1 MREAKR
7 VLLAPKLWGL
17 LALLLAL
24 NCMLLVTRDTH
35 MDGFYAAYQAALPE
49 FSALPPEEA
58 ELQAEQE
65 LAQLQELGLL
75 HMFRDEENPEIKA
88 LIRKDCA
95 DAFGAD
101 FEARLEAGE
110 FDLSD
115 AAMQENYKRQEVLQM
130 LLAQLAH
137 LQEYPAYLAQVQS
150 NVRQMQ
156 ALSIFNQEG
165 SFSSR
170 NIEKTG
176 RDFPESVDLRLGND
190 SAVTLLVTDALSG
203 YLLLIVT
210 LFLALQFPEERKR
223 GLWSLVHGAPEGRAR
238 LAGKRSLLLLAGVTL
253 GTLVLLGG
261 RLLFLGIRCGGLGDL
276 SRNVQ
281 SLVVFADFPWV
292 MPVWKALLG
301 YFLLKILGMW
311 LVGLAIWAILQAVN
325 HLPLAIG
332 AAGVVLSVEYTLF
345 QAIPDSYDIVFLR
358 YVNLFALVDVP
369 RIALH
374 YLNLNCFGWPVQGFL
389 LSLGLIPPLLGML
402 LLANLLLAERKK
414 PVSRQNSLLKL
425 FDRLRIPFSNV
436 VGRLRLLGYEL
447 YKLLWLQKGIL
458 VLLAV
463 AWFSFFALEAPYPD
477 TQLYDTELAGLS
489 ASMEGPITEDTLA
502 GIDERNAEYSTWE
515 PSEAV
520 LQQLEILDRLREKV
534 AASLKAKDGLW
545 LINQAPFAALMGKN
559 VGNYQRQNAVV
570 LLLAMSLLLSGTFAQ
585 EKQNRM
591 TQLLRG
597 VSRGRGSLLRK
608 KMIVALL
615 LTVLL
620 WLIFELG
627 ELRHILDTYGMPALS
642 APLQS
647 FDAFSLLPY
656 QISLGVGV
664 LLYLLLRLLGML
676 AASSVV
682 LLCSRLCKN
691 TNTAILLSCVV
702 LVLPACLSYM
712 GIAVF
717 DSISLVK
724 LFSPLEATMTK
735 YVASCTIGIAAILSP
750 SLFTPRFSI
759 RN

>member
-17 LALLLAL
+17 LAMLLAL
-24 NCMLLVTRDTH
+24 NCMLLASQDTH
-35 MDGFYAAYQAALPE
+35 MEGFYTAYQVALPE

-58 ELQAEQE
+58 EIQAEQE
-65 LAQLQELGLL
+65 LVQLQELGLL

-88 LIRKDCA
+88 LIREDCA

-115 AAMQENYKRQEVLQM
+115 AAIQENYKRREVLQT
-130 LLAQLAH
+130 LLEQLAH
-137 LQEYPAYLAQVQS
+137 LREYPAYLEQVQA
-150 NVRQMQ
+150 NVRQMS
-156 ALSIFNQEG
+156 ALSLFNQEG

-176 RDFPESVDLRLGND
+176 RDFPASVELQLGND
-190 SAVTLLVTDALSG
+190 FAVTMLVTDELGG
-203 YLLLIVT
+203 YSLLIFT
-210 LFLALQFPEERKR
+210 LFLALQFLEERKR

-238 LAGKRSLLLLAGVTL
+238 LAGKRSLLLLAGVAL
-253 GTLVLLGG
+253 GTLVLLGCKLAFG
-261 RLLFLGIRCGGLGDL
+261 AVIYGGLGDL
-276 SRNVQ
+276 TRNVQ
-281 SLVVFADFPWV
+281 SLSAFADFPWV
-292 MPVWKALLG
+292 LPVWEALFG

-332 AAGVVLSVEYTLF
+332 AAGAVLVAEYTLF
-345 QAIPDSYDIVFLR
+345 RAIPDSYGIVVLR

-369 RIALH
+369 KIALH
-374 YLNLNCFGWPVQGFL
+374 YLNLNFFGWPVQGFL
-389 LSLGLIPPLLGML
+389 LSLGLIPPLLGL
-402 LLANLLLAERKK
+402 LLAANLFLTVRKK
-414 PVSRQNSLLKL
+414 PVSRQNSLLVL
-425 FDRLRIPFSNV
+425 FDRLRIPFSKA

-502 GIDERNAEYSTWE
+502 GIDERNAEYSAWE

-520 LQQLEILDRLREKV
+520 LRQLEILDRLREK
-534 AASLKAKDGLW
+534 ASASLAANDGLW

-570 LLLAMSLLLSGTFAQ
+570 LLLSLSLLLSGIFAQ

-591 TQLLRG
+591 TQLLHG
-597 VSRGRGSLLRK
+597 TPRGRRNLLRK
-608 KMIVALL
+608 KLLAALG
-615 LTVLL
+615 LTVLV
-620 WLIFELG
+620 WLLFEAG
-627 ELRHILDTYGMPALS
+627 ELHQLIESYGSPALA

-647 FDAFSLLPY
+647 FDAFASLPY
-656 QISLGVGV
+656 SASLGTGV

-676 AASSVV
+676 AAAGVV
-682 LLCSRLCKN
+682 LICSRLCKN
-691 TNTAILLSCVV
+691 TNTAILLSCAV

-712 GIAVF
+712 GIELF
-717 DSISLVK
+717 SSLSPVR
-724 LFSPLEATMTK
+724 LFSPLELLAVT
-735 YVASCTIGIAAILSP
+735 S
-750 SLFTPRFSI
+750 
-759 RN
+759 

>member
-24 NCMLLVTRDTH
+24 NCMLLVTQDTH

-137 LQEYPAYLAQVQS
+137 LREYPAYLEQVQA
-150 NVRQMQ
+150 NVRQMS
-156 ALSIFNQEG
+156 ALLLFNREG
-165 SFSSR
+165 SFSAR

-176 RDFPESVDLRLGND
+176 RDFPETVDLRLGND
-190 SAVTLLVTDALSG
+190 FAVTMLVTDELGG
-203 YLLLIVT
+203 YSLLIVT
-210 LFLALQFPEERKR
+210 LFLVLQFLEERKR
-223 GLWSLVHGAPEGRAR
+223 GLWSLVYGAPEGRAR
-238 LAGKRSLLLLAGVTL
+238 LAGKRLVLLLAGVTL

-261 RLLFLGIRCGGLGDL
+261 KLAFGAVIYGGLGDL
-276 SRNVQ
+276 TRNVQ
-281 SLVVFADFPWV
+281 SLAAFADFPWV
-292 MPVWKALLG
+292 MPVWEALLG
-301 YFLLKILGMW
+301 YFLLKILDMW
-311 LVGLAIWAILQAVN
+311 LVGLAIWAILQAIN

-332 AAGVVLSVEYTLF
+332 AAGAVLAAEYTLF
-345 QAIPDSYDIVFLR
+345 QAIPDCYGIVFLR

-369 RIALH
+369 KIALH
-374 YLNLNCFGWPVQGFL
+374 YLNLNCFGRPVQGFL
-389 LSLGLIPPLLGML
+389 LSLGLIPPLLGL
-402 LLANLLLAERKK
+402 LLAANLLLAERKK
-414 PVSRQNSLLKL
+414 PVSRQNSLLIL

-489 ASMEGPITEDTLA
+489 ASMEGQITEDTLA
-502 GIDERNAEYSTWE
+502 GIDERNAEYSAWE

-520 LQQLEILDRLREKV
+520 LRQLEILDRLREK
-534 AASLKAKDGLW
+534 ASASLAANDGLW

-570 LLLAMSLLLSGTFAQ
+570 LLLALVLLLSGTYAQ
-585 EKQNRM
+585 EPENRM
-591 TQLLRG
+591 SQLLRG
-597 VSRGRGSLLRK
+597 VSRGRGILQRK
-608 KMIVALL
+608 KLAAAFL
-615 LTVLL
+615 LTALV
-620 WLIFELG
+620 WLIFEAG
-627 ELRHILDTYGMPALS
+627 ELHCLIEAYGNPALP

-647 FDAFSLLPY
+647 FDPFASLPFRTT
-656 QISLGVGV
+656 LGVGV
-664 LLYLLLRLLGML
+664 AAYLLLRLLAMC
-676 AASSVV
+676 AASSIV
-682 LLCSRLCKN
+682 LLLSRFCKR
-691 TNTAILLSCVV
+691 TNAAILLGCAV

-712 GIAVF
+712 GITAF
-717 DSISLVK
+717 DTFSFSK
-724 LFSPLEATMTK
+724 LLSPLE
-735 YVASCTIGIAAILSP
+735 L
-750 SLFTPRFSI
+750 LLR
-759 RN
+759 